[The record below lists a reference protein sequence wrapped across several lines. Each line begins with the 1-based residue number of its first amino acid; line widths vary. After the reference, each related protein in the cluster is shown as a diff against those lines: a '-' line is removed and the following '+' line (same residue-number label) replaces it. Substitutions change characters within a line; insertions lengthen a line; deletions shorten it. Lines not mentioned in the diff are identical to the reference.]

1 MLFYLENLISIC
13 IKTKIRIEWYKS
25 VFEKILLKTL
35 FTVKTRYI
43 FFIIY
48 KIMLFFKIQ
57 KREKNQKFLL
67 KK

>member
-1 MLFYLENLISIC
+1 MLFYLENFISIC
-13 IKTKIRIEWYKS
+13 IKTNIRIEWYKS